1 MMENLAVVANSG
13 STAPEPVSAP
23 VSKYDEMVSE
33 LMRQRAELLQEVAR
47 SSARLEIEIFP
58 DVNDQASVEADQTF
72 LLGLKERERKLLQQI
87 DEALDRIAT
96 NTYGICE
103 SCNQEI
109 PLKRLKARPMTT
121 LCVACKAQQELEDK
135 LRR

>member
-1 MMENLAVVANSG
+1 W
-13 STAPEPVSAP
+13 
-23 VSKYDEMVSE
+23 
-33 LMRQRAELLQEVAR
+33 
-47 SSARLEIEIFP
+47 
-58 DVNDQASVEADQTF
+58 
-72 LLGLKERERKLLQQI
+72 
-87 DEALDRIAT
+87 IAT